1 MPSAS
6 GTSPELSAHHKRA
19 RERGVHP
26 IVYWVV
32 RAVLQPFLQVF
43 FRMTRI
49 GREHVPKE
57 GPVILA
63 ANHRSFLDPFVIG
76 VCVRRPIYFV
86 AKRELFERRW
96 QGWILNAL
104 GAFPI
109 RRGESDAE
117 SMETAIEILKRGDV
131 VVIFPEGTRIR
142 TGSLGQAKRGVGRMA
157 LESGAPVVPV
167 AVHGTEKARRGWR
180 IRPVKVKVR
189 MGRPLTFPVVDEPSQ
204 SLAAEVTAR
213 IWPCVELQWEWLGG
227 LPPLRKAAVIGAGS
241 MGTGV
246 AALLARAGI
255 DVQLGSRS
263 ADHAER
269 MRAER
274 RNGDY
279 LPGIELPDGVTP
291 TTIGEIELA
300 GVDLV
305 VFAVPA
311 SALPTAVG
319 SVGARIGDRSAV
331 LVLAKG
337 LVPPLGK
344 LPSEYV
350 GERVKARAIAAL
362 GGPFHA
368 GEAVSSG
375 ASAVL
380 ATTDDAFARQL
391 GEALTEACID
401 VERSRDVAGVELAG
415 CAKNAATLAAAA
427 ASASG
432 ENAAGAAAARV
443 FGEVERMALRQG
455 ADPETFRG
463 LAGVGDLMATALAPH
478 SRNRRAGEL
487 LVQGVPA
494 DEIAGRIGAVAEAV
508 ETVPQLT
515 EMCDRLRCH
524 APALESLTGLVE
536 GRIQPSRWIEDVR
549 AGGRAAA

>member
-1 MPSAS
+1 MVDAPGNA
-6 GTSPELSAHHKRA
+6 PLSKHHA
-19 RERGVHP
+19 RTRTRGVQP
-26 IVYWVV
+26 VV
-32 RAVLQPFLQVF
+32 LKLTRAILKPFLLAF
-43 FRMTRI
+43 FRMQRI
-49 GREHVPKE
+49 GREHVPD
-57 GPVILA
+57 GAVILA
-63 ANHRSFLDPFVIG
+63 SNHRSFLDPFIVGI
-76 VCVRRPIYFV
+76 CLNRPVYFV
-86 AKRELFERRW
+86 AKKELFDKPLT
-96 QGWILNAL
+96 GWVLNCL

-109 RRGESDAE
+109 RRGESDEE
-117 SMETAIEILKRGDV
+117 SVETAKQILARGDAL
-131 VVIFPEGTRIR
+131 VIFPEGTRVR
-142 TGSLGQAKRGVGRMA
+142 EGSLGSAKRGVGRLA
-157 LESGAPVVPV
+157 IESGAAVVPV
-167 AVHGTEKARRGWR
+167 AVHGTERARRGWVF
-180 IRPVKVKVR
+180 RPVKVKVR
-189 MGRPLTFPVVDEPSQ
+189 LGRPLTFPQVDNASRQ
-204 SLAAEVTAR
+204 LATEVTAR

-246 AALLARAGI
+246 AALLARAGL
-255 DVQLGSRS
+255 DVQLGARS

-269 MRAER
+269 MREDR

-279 LPGIELPDGVTP
+279 LPGIDLPDGVTP
-291 TTIGEIELA
+291 RTISEIELA

-319 SVGARIGDRSAV
+319 SVGARIGDRTAV

-337 LVPPLGK
+337 LVPPLAK

-350 GERVKARAIAAL
+350 SERVTCRAIAAL

-368 GEAVSSG
+368 GEAVNAG

-380 ATTDDAFARQL
+380 ATTDDAFAKQL
-391 GEALTEACID
+391 GEALTTASID
-401 VERSRDVAGVELAG
+401 VERSRDLNGVELAG

-443 FGEVERMALRQG
+443 FGEVERMAIRLG

-463 LAGVGDLMATALAPH
+463 LAGVGDLVATALAPH

-487 LVQGVPA
+487 LAQGVPA
-494 DEIAGRIGAVAEAV
+494 ADIAGRLGAKAEAV
-508 ETVPQLT
+508 DTVPQLT
-515 EMCDRLRCH
+515 ELCDRLGCE
-524 APALESLTGLVE
+524 APALESLTGHVE
-536 GRIQPSRWIEDVR
+536 GRIQPSRWIENVR
-549 AGGRAAA
+549 MG

>member
-1 MPSAS
+1 
-6 GTSPELSAHHKRA
+6 
-19 RERGVHP
+19 
-26 IVYWVV
+26 
-32 RAVLQPFLQVF
+32 
-43 FRMTRI
+43 
-49 GREHVPKE
+49 
-57 GPVILA
+57 
-63 ANHRSFLDPFVIG
+63 
-76 VCVRRPIYFV
+76 
-86 AKRELFERRW
+86 
-96 QGWILNAL
+96 
-104 GAFPI
+104 
-109 RRGESDAE
+109 
-117 SMETAIEILKRGDV
+117 
-131 VVIFPEGTRIR
+131 VIFPEGTRIR
-142 TGSLGQAKRGVGRMA
+142 TGSLGKAKRGVGRMA
-157 LESGAPVVPV
+157 LQSGAPVVPV
-167 AVHGTEKARRGWR
+167 AVHGTEGARRGWR

-189 MGRPLTFPVVDEPSQ
+189 MGRPLTFPRVEEPSK

-246 AALLARAGI
+246 AALLARAGL
-255 DVQLGSRS
+255 DVQLGARS

-269 MRAER
+269 MRSER
-274 RNGDY
+274 QNRDY
-279 LPGIELPDGVTP
+279 LPGVELPDGVTP

-311 SALPTAVG
+311 SALPSAVG

-350 GERVKARAIAAL
+350 GARVKARALAAL

-368 GEAVSSG
+368 GEAVNHG

-391 GEALTEACID
+391 GEALTQAGIC
-401 VERSRDVAGVELAG
+401 VERSRDVVGVELAG

-443 FGEVERMALRQG
+443 FGEVERIALRLG
-455 ADPETFRG
+455 GEPETFRG
-463 LAGVGDLMATALAPH
+463 LAGLGDLMATALAPH

-487 LVQGVPA
+487 LAQGVPSS
-494 DEIAGRIGAVAEAV
+494 EIAGRLGATAEAV
-508 ETVPQLT
+508 GTVPQLT
-515 EMCDRLRCH
+515 ELCDRLRCD
-524 APALESLTGLVE
+524 APALEGLTGLVE
-536 GRIQPSRWIEDVR
+536 GRILPSRWIEDVR

>member
-1 MPSAS
+1 MSGSPSAS
-6 GTSPELSAHHKRA
+6 GTLSVHHERT
-19 RERGVHP
+19 RTRGVQP
-26 IVYWVV
+26 LVLAIT
-32 RAVLQPFLQVF
+32 RAGLKPFLLAF
-43 FRMTRI
+43 FRVQRV
-49 GREHVPKE
+49 GREHVPD
-57 GPVILA
+57 GAVILA
-63 ANHRSFLDPFVIG
+63 SNHRSFLDPFIVGI
-76 VCVRRPIYFV
+76 CLNRPIYFV
-86 AKRELFERRW
+86 AKKELFDNRLT
-96 QGWILNAL
+96 GWFLTCL

-109 RRGESDAE
+109 RRGESDEE
-117 SMETAIEILKRGDV
+117 SVETAKQILQRGDAL
-131 VVIFPEGTRIR
+131 VIFPEGTRVR
-142 TGSLGQAKRGVGRMA
+142 EGSLGRAKRGVGRLA
-157 LESGAPVVPV
+157 LETGAPVVPV
-167 AVHGTEKARRGWR
+167 AVHGTERARRGWLLK
-180 IRPVKVKVR
+180 PVKVKVR
-189 MGRPLTFPVVDEPSQ
+189 LRGPLSFPRVESASKQ
-204 SLAAEVTAR
+204 LASEVTAR

-227 LPPLRKAAVIGAGS
+227 LPPLRKAAVIGAGA

-246 AALLARAGI
+246 AALLARAGL

-269 MRAER
+269 MKEER
-274 RNGDY
+274 RNAEY
-279 LPGIELPDGVTP
+279 LPSVDLPEGVTP
-291 TTIGEIELA
+291 TTISAIELA

-337 LVPPLGK
+337 LVPPLGT
-344 LPSEYV
+344 LPSRYV
-350 GERVKARAIAAL
+350 GARVKARANAAL

-368 GEAVSSG
+368 GEAVRAG

-380 ATTDDAFARQL
+380 ATGDDDFAKQL
-391 GEALTEACID
+391 GEALTKACID
-401 VERSRDVAGVELAG
+401 VERSRDVIGVELAG
-415 CAKNAATLAAAA
+415 CAKNAAALAAAA
-427 ASASG
+427 ASQSG

-443 FGEVERMALRQG
+443 FGEAERMALSRG

-487 LVQGVPA
+487 LAEGVPA
-494 DEIAGRIGAVAEAV
+494 SELASRIGATAEAV

-515 EMCDRLRCH
+515 ELCDRLGCD

-549 AGGRAAA
+549 T